1 KLLAVI
7 EHRGKV
13 GADLN
18 IGAAD
23 RPGDH
28 RCRTGVEVFL
38 RRVVS
43 TSVTEYRLEAL
54 AHLGRIDFALFGHAN
69 GARHE
74 QCGSCCREATE
85 ASEFRHNISPCLTNG
100 YLAGGRVSSASSGLD
115 ASGDPQSRARS
126 YQYRASAGSAA

>member
-1 KLLAVI
+1 LLAVV
-7 EHRGKV
+7 EHRGEV

-28 RCRTGVEVFL
+28 RNRIGVEVVL
-38 RRVVS
+38 RRVVAA
-43 TSVTEYRLEAL
+43 SVTEYRLEAL
-54 AHLGRIDFALFGHAN
+54 AHLAWVDFALFGHD

-74 QCGSCCREATE
+74 QCGSCRREATE
-85 ASEFRHNISPCLTNG
+85 ASEFRHHISPLPTNG
-100 YLAGGRVSSASSGLD
+100 YFAVARLASASSGLD

-126 YQYRASAGSAA
+126 YQYW